1 MVTELGK
8 YNEWHTCTI
17 YICTFIVWNDA
28 SKILSRKNM
37 SWAAFLDKHFTSAA
51 RGPLASNSKGTFSFN
66 WNTAQNFGI
75 LFFLLLRLYSC
86 HAKRRRMDGPQFWCK
101 NEAKG
106 QRVNST
112 FSSLEDLDKFM
123 TRISYHWLY
132 AEAAN
137 AAYVLMYLHSY
148 EACGL

>member
-8 YNEWHTCTI
+8 YNEWHTYTI

-28 SKILSRKNM
+28 SKIILSWKKYESLPFWTNILPR
-37 SWAAFLDKHFTSAA
+37 
-51 RGPLASNSKGTFSFN
+51 PASNSKGTFSFN
-66 WNTAQNFGI
+66 WNTAQNYFGI
-75 LFFLLLRLYSC
+75 LFFLLLRLYCC

>member
-1 MVTELGK
+1 MG
-8 YNEWHTCTI
+8 
-17 YICTFIVWNDA
+17 
-28 SKILSRKNM
+28 S
-37 SWAAFLDKHFTSAA
+37 
-51 RGPLASNSKGTFSFN
+51 LASNSNGIFN
-66 WNTAQNFGI
+66 FYTPNQNFSPQT
-75 LFFLLLRLYSC
+75 LQLPSQQET
-86 HAKRRRMDGPQFWCK
+86 ADGQPQFWCK

-123 TRISYHWLY
+123 TRISYHRLY

-137 AAYVLMYLHSY
+137 AAYILMYLHSY